1 MPSRREPK
9 ADRLL
14 IISNRAPY
22 SLRRRGRSTELVRS
36 IGGLSSTLDDALRK
50 RGGVWLAWSGNVARD
65 RRGRRR
71 RTPVRSM
78 LVPDGGYRLRLLTLT
93 DEQVAQ
99 YYHGLSN
106 RGLWPLC
113 HYFPTRAE
121 FDVEEWKTYEAV
133 NRLFAHAASKSVPAR
148 GITWVNDFH
157 LALVPK
163 MLRSLRPG
171 ARIATFWH
179 IPFPPPAVL
188 RIFPWAREVVIG
200 LLGSDL
206 IGFHTGDDAG
216 HFMECARR
224 LTEADVALGRGE
236 VVFHGHVTRVSSFPL
251 GVEADEF
258 DRFGSDAEV
267 LEEVRQLRNSMGVER
282 LILGVDRL
290 DYTKGILQRLEAYER
305 FLVANPEWQGRV
317 CLVQIQ
323 VPSRESVPEYR
334 RLREQIDRVVG
345 RISGRFST
353 AKWTPLRYLCHGF
366 SRRELA
372 VFYRAAHV
380 LLVTPLRDG
389 MNLVAQE
396 FVATRSDEDGVLV
409 LSLFA
414 GAAERLREALLV
426 NPYDQSAM
434 QRAIEQAL
442 RMPTTERRAAMQ
454 AMRRRV
460 MTEDVN
466 WWLGWFLAAAAV
478 DQSQRRVRRH
488 RSRAARR

>member
-1 MPSRREPK
+1 MPSRRQPT

-22 SLRRRGRSTELVRS
+22 SLRRRGRTTELVRS

-50 RGGVWLAWSGNVARD
+50 RGGVWLAWSGNVARA

-71 RTPVRSM
+71 QAPLRSM
-78 LVPDGGYRLRLLTLT
+78 LVPDGGYRLRLLTLS
-93 DEQVAQ
+93 DAQVAG

-106 RGLWPLC
+106 RSLWPLC

-121 FDVEEWKTYEAV
+121 FDEEEWKTYEAV
-133 NRLFAHAASKSVPAR
+133 NRLFARAASKSVPPR
-148 GITWVNDFH
+148 GITWVHDFH

-163 MLRSLRPG
+163 MLRLLRPG

-179 IPFPPPAVL
+179 IPFPAPAMF
-188 RIFPWAREVVIG
+188 RIFPWAREVVSG

-206 IGFHTGDDAG
+206 IGFHTDDDAV
-216 HFMECARR
+216 HFMECARH
-224 LTEADVALGRGE
+224 LAEADVAFGRGE
-236 VVFHGHVTRVSSFPL
+236 VAHHGHVTRVSSFPL
-251 GVEADEF
+251 GVEAEEF
-258 DRFGSDAEV
+258 DRIGSDAEV
-267 LEEVRQLRNSMGVER
+267 IEEARRIRDALRVES

-290 DYTKGILQRLEAYER
+290 DYTKGILQRLQAYER
-305 FLVANPEWQGRV
+305 FLAAQPEWHGRV
-317 CLVQIQ
+317 CFVQIQ

-334 RLREQIDRVVG
+334 NLREQIDRAVG

-353 AKWTPLRYLCHGF
+353 VEWTPVRYLCHGF
-366 SRRELA
+366 SRRDLT
-372 VFYRAAHV
+372 VFYRAANV

-396 FVATRSDEDGVLV
+396 FVAARGDEDGVLV
-409 LSLFA
+409 LSRFA

-442 RMPTTERRAAMQ
+442 RMPTAERRIRMR

-460 MTEDVN
+460 MSEDVD
-466 WWLGWFLAAAAV
+466 WWLGWFLAAAVA
-478 DQSQRRVRRH
+478 QPSQRARRR
-488 RSRAARR
+488 RSPAARR